1 MNYQDELNDLQV
13 LFRDEEAYKKLLA
26 QEGPV
31 AQSLLDWLQ
40 QLIDAPGVSK
50 NLRAS
55 ICQTMVRLSK
65 RSSLCPGCLTIRGVT
80 KLGEHPVAGGGFGD
94 IWKGHLGSGQLVCLK
109 VVKVYLMSD
118 LKRSMKE
125 YLREAIIWRQLRH
138 PNVLP
143 CLGLYYLDDTQQ
155 RVCLVSPWMDNGNLV
170 EYIRAHPR
178 ESVNHVQLM
187 HDITSG
193 LSHLHALKIVHGD
206 LKGFNVLITRSHRAC
221 LADFGLSHIADSQ
234 VFKVTSTVTHSAGT
248 ARWSAPEIHT
258 GASSSTQSDIYS
270 VGCLF
275 YEIVTGLL
283 PFHNLPNEAAVLLA
297 VLRGLRPEK
306 PEGIDIRDWLWS
318 LMNDCWATEPVSRP
332 TAENLL
338 QRFPADRSA
347 SPTEDWDGLLFNE
360 LQRNVAGSYKTH
372 SPLPTIFQ
380 QDKKR
385 RLPLARM
392 GDMVVPETRKKQK
405 YDQGSNGPAHP
416 WTVTVE
422 VGIKG
427 ELGPITR
434 STSCQPCDMLGKVC
448 SRESHCRLCQEEDRF
463 CWYAGESDIDKHLEF
478 LSSKF
483 FPQIDKIISIKYGDP
498 QATPDDLVGRWLR
511 RSGDTPPP
519 PLRENLPTPYKF
531 SWDPTPTKMIS
542 SDPKI
547 RLRTIL
553 EKALNV

>member
-1 MNYQDELNDLQV
+1 
-13 LFRDEEAYKKLLA
+13 
-26 QEGPV
+26 
-31 AQSLLDWLQ
+31 
-40 QLIDAPGVSK
+40 
-50 NLRAS
+50 
-55 ICQTMVRLSK
+55 
-65 RSSLCPGCLTIRGVT
+65 
-80 KLGEHPVAGGGFGD
+80 
-94 IWKGHLGSGQLVCLK
+94 
-109 VVKVYLMSD
+109 
-118 LKRSMKE
+118 MKE

-193 LSHLHALKIVHGD
+193 LPHLHALKIVHGD

-306 PEGIDIRDWLWS
+306 PENISIRDWMWS
-318 LMNDCWATEPVSRP
+318 LMNDCWTTEPASRP

-347 SPTEDWDGLLFNE
+347 SPAEDWDSFLFNE
-360 LQRNVAGSYKTH
+360 LQRNVADSHKTL
-372 SPLPTIFQ
+372 SPLPAIFQ

-385 RLPLARM
+385 RLPPAQR
-392 GDMVVPETRKKQK
+392 GDTVVPETRKKQK
-405 YDQGSNGPAHP
+405 YDQGPTLP
-416 WTVTVE
+416 RIVTLGT
-422 VGIKG
+422 VGIKWD
-427 ELGPITR
+427 ELKPITR
-434 STSCQPCDMLGKVC
+434 SASCQPCEMLGKVC
-448 SRESHCRLCQEEDRF
+448 SREWLCRLCREEDRF
-463 CWYAGESDIDKHLEF
+463 CWYAGESDIDEHLEF
-478 LSSKF
+478 LSGKF
-483 FPQIDKIISIKYGDP
+483 FPQIDKIISTKHGDP
-498 QATPDDLVGRWLR
+498 QATPDDLVSRWLR
-511 RSGDTPPP
+511 RSGATPPP
-519 PLRENLPTPYKF
+519 PLRENIPTPCQF
-531 SWDPTPTKMIS
+531 SRNPTPTSKMIP

-547 RLRTIL
+547 RLRMIL
-553 EKALNV
+553 EKAFDV